1 MPRSAIFI
9 SFFSYFE
16 GSGQDPSLF
25 ELERLEESVAS
36 SEAGD
41 VSLEMVANKRKLLR
55 KQLDVVCRMLSD
67 SVLQNST
74 SFQDELARVIELQNS
89 LKEALEVATTTRRCA
104 LAPTEQDKFKEIGW
118 GCPEWNAS

>member
-1 MPRSAIFI
+1 M
-9 SFFSYFE
+9 
-16 GSGQDPSLF
+16 
-25 ELERLEESVAS
+25 ERLEESVAS

-104 LAPTEQDKFKEIGW
+104 LARTE
-118 GCPEWNAS
+118 